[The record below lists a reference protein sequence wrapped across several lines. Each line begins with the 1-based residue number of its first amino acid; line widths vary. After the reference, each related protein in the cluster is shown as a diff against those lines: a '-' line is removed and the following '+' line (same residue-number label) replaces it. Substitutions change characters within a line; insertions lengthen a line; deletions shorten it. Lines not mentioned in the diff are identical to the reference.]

1 MPTLT
6 RISAPGPREGTVRLS
21 TGEILAV
28 PEGWALLPPGDAGLT
43 GRVKKAGA
51 TWTVQE
57 KRGNKFFSRGLWAP
71 AEVIESIR
79 QTLLVE
85 RADPGY
91 TRKLEAAR
99 KKRAVEQEEYAGEF
113 TLEVARFLAF
123 SPAFAELGLELAGA
137 ISAHAVPVGSG
148 TVARTE
154 RIPIER
160 RAEAAAI
167 AWFRHAT
174 TEYDHMK
181 IPREKGARREVRRM
195 LAERTRTLLQRYR
208 RGEAVSAE
216 NCLIRKALRSGGA

>member
-1 MPTLT
+1 
-6 RISAPGPREGTVRLS
+6 
-21 TGEILAV
+21 
-28 PEGWALLPPGDAGLT
+28 
-43 GRVKKAGA
+43 
-51 TWTVQE
+51 
-57 KRGNKFFSRGLWAP
+57 
-71 AEVIESIR
+71 
-79 QTLLVE
+79 
-85 RADPGY
+85 
-91 TRKLEAAR
+91 
-99 KKRAVEQEEYAGEF
+99 
-113 TLEVARFLAF
+113 
-123 SPAFAELGLELAGA
+123 
-137 ISAHAVPVGSG
+137 
-148 TVARTE
+148 VARTE

>member
-1 MPTLT
+1 M
-6 RISAPGPREGTVRLS
+6 
-21 TGEILAV
+21 
-28 PEGWALLPPGDAGLT
+28 
-43 GRVKKAGA
+43 
-51 TWTVQE
+51 QE